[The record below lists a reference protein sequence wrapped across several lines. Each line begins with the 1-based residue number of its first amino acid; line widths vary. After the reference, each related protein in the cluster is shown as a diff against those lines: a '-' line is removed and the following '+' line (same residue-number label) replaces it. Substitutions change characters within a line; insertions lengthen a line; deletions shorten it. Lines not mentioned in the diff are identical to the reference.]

1 MSYQTDLEDIL
12 DELSKMG
19 VVVESFACDPRPPPR
34 YTRPVAAASRVG
46 VVHDTG
52 IELRATVV
60 NDAKDDTEV
69 EIDPVAYDPD
79 ADAYVLIPSLSVV
92 SWCARFKTESE
103 GAASTDEAATIAEY
117 QDMCGHAQWAM
128 LRKPTGR
135 IASLHAVVECTS
147 GGLLVV
153 DPMRYT
159 LRSGEGYLSRADAA
173 PNYYDQTRIP

>member
-1 MSYQTDLEDIL
+1 MSYRTDLEDIL

-19 VVVESFACDPRPPPR
+19 VVVESFACNPRPPPR
-34 YTRPVAAASRVG
+34 YTRPIAAARRVG

-52 IELRATVV
+52 IMLRASVV
-60 NDAKDDTEV
+60 NDAKDDTEGQ
-69 EIDPVAYDPD
+69 IDPTAYDPD
-79 ADAYVLIPSLSVV
+79 ADAYVLIPSLAVV
-92 SWCARFKTESE
+92 SWAARFKTESE
-103 GAASTDEAATIAEY
+103 GAASTDEAATLAEY
-117 QDMCGHAQWAM
+117 AEMSTHAQWVM
-128 LRKPTGR
+128 LRKPTGL
-135 IASLHAVVECTS
+135 IARLHAVVECTN